1 MAATGEPDVSN
12 EENRAARLI
21 SRGRTLLE
29 QGQGREAIHVFGRV
43 LLWDP
48 AHEEA
53 RRGLREARLAVR
65 EADRILDGRLDEAAQ
80 ALESGDL
87 PLARKLIEDIVE
99 RVGDDERALT
109 LLDRTDSREGRLP
122 EAGLPSRTARA
133 VPESGE
139 TVKSGP
145 SAWRF
150 TLAASWT
157 VVLAGLTVTIVSGWD
172 RLVSR
177 LTAAPSPRHELPVST
192 DGFPGSKGERA
203 IAEARH
209 RLEAGD
215 PAGAVAAL
223 AQVTPEEPLYPLA
236 VQLRH
241 QVESSLEAGGGSP
254 R

>member
-1 MAATGEPDVSN
+1 VKSEDA
-12 EENRAARLI
+12 RAARLI

-29 QGQGREAIHVFGRV
+29 QGQGLDAIHVFGRV

-87 PLARKLIEDIVE
+87 PLARRLIEDIVE
-99 RVGDDERALT
+99 LVGDDERALT
-109 LLDRTDSREGRLP
+109 LLDRTDTRGGRLP
-122 EAGLPSRTARA
+122 EAGPSWSARA
-133 VPESGE
+133 VPEGSESG
-139 TVKSGP
+139 KPSP

-150 TLAASWT
+150 TLAASWG
-157 VVLAGLTVTIVSGWD
+157 VVLVGLTVAVVSGWE

-177 LTAAPSPRHELPVST
+177 LTEAPSPRHEVPVSAT
-192 DGFPGSKGERA
+192 DGVALSKGERA
-203 IAEARH
+203 LADARH

-223 AQVTPEEPLYPLA
+223 AQVPPEEPLYPLA

-241 QVESSLEAGGGSP
+241 QVEGNLKAGGP
-254 R
+254 AR